1 MRPTNRGFTLI
12 EVLVALVLILV
23 AVGSMIF
30 VQFTNLRTTVSARL
44 LTETKAAANVVL
56 EDLMAQVLVVE
67 NNPSSVTDFNFY
79 HYYWSCPTP
88 QTPPSGPAASA
99 TGIACSGTRTINDI
113 AVAFAIHGA
122 SGVLGEGI
130 LTVTVTGTHSTRGQ
144 TLTIGSRITCYDIY
158 PSPSA
163 TAPEPCPRP
172 ILGGGGRS

>member
-1 MRPTNRGFTLI
+1 MTRSTRGFTLI

-30 VQFTNLRTTVSARL
+30 VQFTNLRSTVSARL

-56 EDLMAQVLVVE
+56 EDLMAQVLVVKP
-67 NNPSSVTDFNFY
+67 NPSSVTDFNFY

-99 TGIACSGTRTINDI
+99 TSITCSGTRPVNGIN
-113 AVAFAIHGA
+113 VAYAIRGE

-130 LTVTVTGTHSTRGQ
+130 LTITVTGTHGTQGQ